1 VNKLRD
7 AVQVY
12 RLPAL
17 PLRPADSHKG
27 TYGKVLLAAGS
38 QGMAGAAILTAR
50 AALRGGA
57 GLVTAALPRSL
68 SAAVTAGAPE
78 ATQLSLPE
86 PESPAYEEQLRAALG
101 SDLDDRFDAL
111 AVGPGMGTAPQSRLL
126 LESVLAQIRR
136 PQVLDADALNLVAAG
151 VRPGRLESRVWTP
164 HPGEFRRLA
173 GASPQSAAERVSA
186 CRRFVEQ
193 RGGVVVLKGHRTVVH
208 SGERYFINIT
218 GNAGMAT
225 GGAGDVLTGIIVALL
240 AQGLEAFDAA
250 RLGVFLHGLAG
261 DLAARSLGQAAVV
274 ASDLIDFLPAAQ
286 KHVARAL
293 SPPSRLSGDTRG
305 P

>member
-1 VNKLRD
+1 VNEEHD
-7 AVQVY
+7 AVQVS
-12 RLPAL
+12 RLPPL
-17 PLRPADSHKG
+17 PPRPADSHKG
-27 TYGKVLLAAGS
+27 TYGKVLSVAGS

-86 PESPAYEEQLRAALG
+86 PESPDYEKQLGAALG
-101 SDLDDRFDAL
+101 SDLDVRFDAL
-111 AVGPGMGTAPQSRLL
+111 AVGPGLGTAPRSRLL
-126 LESVLAQIRR
+126 LESVLAQSRR

-151 VRPGRLESRVWTP
+151 ARIGRLESRVWTP
-164 HPGEFRRLA
+164 HPGEFHRLA

-186 CRRFVEQ
+186 CQRFVKDH
-193 RGGVVVLKGHRTVVH
+193 GGVIVLKGHRTVVH
-208 SGERYFINIT
+208 SGERYFVNVT
-218 GNAGMAT
+218 GNPGMAT

-240 AQGLEAFDAA
+240 AQGLEPFDAA

-274 ASDLIDFLPAAQ
+274 AADLIDFLPAAQ
-286 KHVARAL
+286 KHVARTVRPA
-293 SPPSRLSGDTRG
+293 SRLSGDTRS